1 MYPTVSVVDV
11 ISAEGAN
18 GAPDGERLVVWHVQT
33 APDAAADALSG
44 AWIFGDGT
52 GHSIA
57 QAADVVSGTVML
69 STPGTSD
76 HAVLEQLGVDK
87 QISVDAV
94 IKAMEAELKRYKV
107 VAIEAKKNNPQLTL
121 PRFEAIRTPDLDD
134 ITAGFHGE
142 PEARDAWAYATAVA
156 ELVEQWNA
164 IESQRKTRK
173 YLQEEFGA
181 DVRPLPVAP

>member
-11 ISAEGAN
+11 TSAEGAN

-44 AWIFGDGT
+44 
-52 GHSIA
+52 
-57 QAADVVSGTVML
+57 
-69 STPGTSD
+69 

-87 QISVDAV
+87 RISVDAV
-94 IKAMEAELKRYKV
+94 IKAMEAELKRYKA
-107 VAIEAKKNNPQLTL
+107 VATEAKKNNPQLTL

>member
-1 MYPTVSVVDV
+1 MVLPTVSDSSFGTCKPPLMLQRMR
-11 ISAEGAN
+11 SAVPGF
-18 GAPDGERLVVWHVQT
+18 LVTVRAT
-33 APDAAADALSG
+33 
-44 AWIFGDGT
+44 
-52 GHSIA
+52 
-57 QAADVVSGTVML
+57 DVVSGTVML
-69 STPGTSD
+69 PTPSASD

-94 IKAMEAELKRYKV
+94 IKAMEAELKRYKA
-107 VAIEAKKNNPQLTL
+107 VATEAKKNNPQLTL
-121 PRFEAIRTPDLDD
+121 PRFEAIRTPDLGD

>member
-11 ISAEGAN
+11 TSAEGAN

-44 AWIFGDGT
+44 AWIFGDST

-69 STPGTSD
+69 PTPSASD

-87 QISVDAV
+87 RISVDAV
-94 IKAMEAELKRYKV
+94 IKAMEAELKRYKSCGY
-107 VAIEAKKNNPQLTL
+107 
-121 PRFEAIRTPDLDD
+121 R
-134 ITAGFHGE
+134 GE
-142 PEARDAWAYATAVA
+142 E
-156 ELVEQWNA
+156 EQST
-164 IESQRKTRK
+164 IDTST
-173 YLQEEFGA
+173 F
-181 DVRPLPVAP
+181 

>member
-69 STPGTSD
+69 PTPGTSD

-107 VAIEAKKNNPQLTL
+107 V
-121 PRFEAIRTPDLDD
+121 
-134 ITAGFHGE
+134 
-142 PEARDAWAYATAVA
+142 AWAYATAVA